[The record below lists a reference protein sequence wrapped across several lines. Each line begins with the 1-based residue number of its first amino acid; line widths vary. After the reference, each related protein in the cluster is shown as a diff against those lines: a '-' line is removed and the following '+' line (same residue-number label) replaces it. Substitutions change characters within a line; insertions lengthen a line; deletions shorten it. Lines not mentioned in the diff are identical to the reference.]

1 MPPIAL
7 PSFTL
12 KFAKRADFKRFM
24 KWQPTPAFLPGDLLG
39 QRSLAGHSSW
49 GHQESE
55 MTEKLTHTRKIKSTK
70 GRLFQ

>member
-39 QRSLAGHSSW
+39 QRSLAGYSSW
-49 GHQESE
+49 GWKEPDTAE
-55 MTEKLTHTRKIKSTK
+55 
-70 GRLFQ
+70 